1 MELLN
6 HNLQRNDE
14 EGLNDDLLT
23 GPNPHSSSSS
33 NINTNTL
40 SYSRQQHLC
49 IEPFPGAAAVYYPGQ
64 TALDEFNDDR
74 FATER
79 KTNLYY
85 PFANRNEWQ
94 SANWLLTSS
103 LTMAEIDG
111 YLKLEVTKNN
121 QLSFRTSHELKARM
135 DLLPPVARWKSKKL
149 IVDPSYPT
157 KKPVHLFYRDA
168 IEVLQDILKS
178 PLVQD
183 YLSFTPLQ
191 IFETAAKL
199 TKVYDSW
206 LSGERAWRL
215 QSELPQGHTLIGT
228 ILSSDKTMISVMTG
242 NRCAHPLLI
251 SVANIDCEYLSK
263 ASHHLFQLLA
273 LLPIPT
279 FRHKSQE
286 IRGVLDNRMFHRCLD
301 IVLRPLKV
309 AAAVGVM
316 MADPVGQVRCSKIDA
331 LATKADPQDIER
343 YWPFAQKSR
352 TNGVVDPCWR
362 DWASSDPS
370 EFLHPEILHHWHKFF
385 FDHDLKWC
393 INVIGAEEIDFRYS
407 LVQKRQGFRVFP
419 EGISRLKQVTGRD
432 QREIQRY
439 VVTVVAGA
447 TSNRFLLAIR
457 ALCDFRYAGQ
467 APRFNDT
474 TAVRVQRALDEFHE
488 VKDEVLKLGGR
499 LNSKGEPLE
508 NWEIPKLEF
517 MQSVFPSIKAS
528 GPIIQWDAN
537 KTERAH
543 ITMVKLPAR
552 SGNGREYKIQICREL
567 DLHSRMRHFDLMTSM
582 KDANVDF
589 RITNDSEG
597 VDGGSK
603 ADVAP
608 VPTATTVSSATVA
621 TTTDLIEHVVPVS
634 AKMWGSTRSK
644 KNLFT
649 AAVNL
654 LDDPNAPRPLRTF
667 LGNRGHTAFHL
678 IREPDLKTHTVQ
690 DAQTLFQ
697 LPDFSA
703 ALLDYLNRARSG
715 TSVFA
720 IAGRRMVNDVST
732 EFPFTIKI
740 WSKLHVQGKQYHAI
754 HLPND
759 THTVFATPP
768 NAEWK
773 FGRNDCVLINIDDQ
787 RVWPQSSLEGHCVVM
802 VKMIFAPTYG
812 RNKNHHPRT
821 DEFLAYCKRFDV
833 VNQPPP
839 PSQYANIPCYQA
851 WKPNYPDYFSGCYV
865 LKKALRSN
873 GEPFGDIIP
882 VSQFRAQVDVAP
894 RLRGAADSRLTRSNV
909 MAYATDY
916 LLNKFWEKEL
926 WYALDKSDLCAR
938 C

>member
-1 MELLN
+1 M
-6 HNLQRNDE
+6 
-14 EGLNDDLLT
+14 
-23 GPNPHSSSSS
+23 
-33 NINTNTL
+33 NTNSF
-40 SYSRQQHLC
+40 SYLQEQHLC
-49 IEPFPGAAAVYYPGQ
+49 IETFPGAAAVYYPGM
-64 TALDEFNDDR
+64 TAMDEFNDDR

-79 KTNLYY
+79 ETNLYY

-103 LTMAEIDG
+103 LSMGEIDTF
-111 YLKLEVTKNN
+111 LKLEATKNHY
-121 QLSFRTSHELKARM
+121 LSFRTAQELKARM
-135 DLLPPVARWKSKKL
+135 DLLPTVARWKSKRL
-149 IVDPSYPT
+149 IMDPSYPT

-183 YLSFTPLQ
+183 FLSFTPLQ

-199 TKVYDSW
+199 SRVYDSW
-206 LSGERAWRL
+206 LSSERAWRL

-228 ILSSDKTMISVMTG
+228 ILSSDKTTISVMTG

-251 SVANIDCEYLSK
+251 SIANIDCEYLSK

-279 FRHKSQE
+279 FTHRSRE

-301 IVLRPLKV
+301 IVLQPLKT
-309 AAAVGVM
+309 AAAIGVM
-316 MADPVGQVRCSKIDA
+316 MADPVDYGDSVRHPTRSGDSTLAKIDT
-331 LATKADPQDIER
+331 LVTKADPQDIER
-343 YWPFAQKSR
+343 YWPLAQKSR

-370 EFLHPEILHHWHKFF
+370 EFLLPEILHHWHKFF

-393 INVIGAEEIDFRYS
+393 INVVGAEEIDFRYS
-407 LVQKRQGFRVFP
+407 LVQKRQGFRIFA

-447 TSNRFLLAIR
+447 TSNRFLLAVR

-474 TAVRVQRALDEFHE
+474 TAMRVQRALSEFHE

-517 MQSVFPSIKAS
+517 MQSVFPSIKSS

-543 ITMVKLPAR
+543 ITTVKVPAR
-552 SGNGREYKIQICREL
+552 SGNGREYETQICWEL
-567 DLHSRMRHFDLMTSM
+567 DLQLRMRHFDLMTSM

-589 RITNDSEG
+589 RIINDSEDI
-597 VDGGSK
+597 DGSVEPDL
-603 ADVAP
+603 ASMP
-608 VPTATTVSSATVA
+608 SEPTTSSTTIM
-621 TTTDLIEHVVPVS
+621 TTSDLIDHVLPVS
-634 AKMWGSTRSK
+634 TKIWGSTRSM

-649 AAVNL
+649 AASSL
-654 LDDPNAPRPLRTF
+654 LNDPNAPQPLRTF

-678 IREPDLKTHTVQ
+678 IREPDLKTYTVH
-690 DAQTLFQ
+690 DAQALFQ
-697 LPDFSA
+697 LPDFSL
-703 ALLDYLNRARSG
+703 ALQDYLHRARSG

-720 IAGRRMVNDVST
+720 IAGRRMANEAT
-732 EFPFTIKI
+732 EFPFSVKI
-740 WSKLHVQGKQYHAI
+740 WSKLHIQGKQYHDM

-768 NAEWK
+768 DADWR
-773 FGRNDCVLINIDDQ
+773 FGRNDCALVNIDDQ
-787 RVWPQSSLEGHCVVM
+787 NVWPRSSLEGHCVVM
-802 VKMIFAPTYG
+802 VKMIFAPAYSK
-812 RNKNHHPRT
+812 NKSHHPRT
-821 DEFLAYCKRFDV
+821 DEFLAYCERFDV
-833 VNQPPP
+833 VNQPAPP
-839 PSQYANIPCYQA
+839 PQYADIPCYQA
-851 WKPNYPDYFSGCYV
+851 WKPYYPDYFSGCYV
-865 LKKALRSN
+865 LRKALRAN

-882 VSQFRAQVDVAP
+882 ISQFRAQVDVTP

-909 MAYATDY
+909 MAYASDY

-926 WYALDKSDLCAR
+926 WYALEKSDLCAHH
-938 C
+938 